1 MTTLRFPLRP
11 LAVGALALLFAAFL
25 VVAAASTA
33 HAQLPELPGDPT
45 DPAPDPTD
53 PAPDPTDPVPDPTDP
68 APDPGLLDLGDL
80 LDPDQLLELEE
91 LLGVGDLLD
100 LEDLSLDE
108 LLGLLDLLDAEDP
121 TPPAD
126 DPDAVVVTDPP
137 APGASP
143 TPAAAPQVTQ
153 RPVGGVAAGAGG
165 ASEHA
170 GATWPLLALS
180 ALTMAGTA
188 ATLRTR
194 RGDA

>member
-25 VVAAASTA
+25 VGAVASTA
-33 HAQLPELPGDPT
+33 HAQLEDLLPEEPEDPT
-45 DPAPDPTD
+45 EDPTEE
-53 PAPDPTDPVPDPTDP
+53 VPDPTEETPDP
-68 APDPGLLDLGDL
+68 TDPGLLDLGDL

-165 ASEHA
+165 ASEQA
-170 GATWPLLALS
+170 GASWPLLALS